1 VTNANYGSG
10 SCLVTVTKAADNN
23 YFEATD
29 SIELSTFRTGQ
40 SAFSVTGGTTL
51 TYGATLDLD
60 PLGGSGEGNVSFA
73 VTGGTATCSIDSTTG
88 VLSVT
93 NAAGAFD
100 TPKIPLLTHSNA
112 HNFCEQWTNC
122 YPIQAPAPCS
132 PCYRIVS
139 AGDPCHMVS
148 AGEDPDIAGAAK
160 CMASILSPLKIVQ
173 ADELP

>member
-1 VTNANYGSG
+1 MVLT
-10 SCLVTVTKAADNN
+10 
-23 YFEATD
+23 
-29 SIELSTFRTGQ
+29 
-40 SAFSVTGGTTL
+40 TGGEEGQILERIIATTP
-51 TYGATLDLD
+51 GLDARRYW
-60 PLGGSGEGNVSFA
+60 P
-73 VTGGTATCSIDSTTG
+73 TTG
-88 VLSVT
+88 DARFKLRDSLIATKFVDLVIGPETGVT

-139 AGDPCHMVS
+139 PGDPCHMVS

-160 CMASILSPLKIVQ
+160 CMASISVDMIIAKAKEALHL
-173 ADELP
+173 